1 MQRKLYCFAEDWRLI
16 CNICGGGDFWRRLVN
31 YRTKDVNVPDAVHRL
46 VDFTTPVHR
55 VRGAGTEFAGSA
67 VSRSGAP
74 PITKKSNGSVT
85 FATRS
90 RELILCYTSS
100 LLFFSFFF
108 GGANNKFLIFRNFYI
123 LRGYFSSF
131 ANTPPC
137 LQFLRKILIISWS
150 LFESCLN

>member
-100 LLFFSFFF
+100 LLFFSFLF
-108 GGANNKFLIFRNFYI
+108 GGQTTSFWSSEISTFWEVIFCPLLILLLVCNFWGKF
-123 LRGYFSSF
+123 
-131 ANTPPC
+131 
-137 LQFLRKILIISWS
+137 
-150 LFESCLN
+150 

>member
-100 LLFFSFFF
+100 LLFFFFFF
-108 GGANNKFLIFRNFYI
+108 GQTTSFWSSEISTFWEVIFRPLLILLLVCNFW
-123 LRGYFSSF
+123 GKF
-131 ANTPPC
+131 
-137 LQFLRKILIISWS
+137 
-150 LFESCLN
+150 

>member
-1 MQRKLYCFAEDWRLI
+1 M
-16 CNICGGGDFWRRLVN
+16 N

-108 GGANNKFLIFRNFYI
+108 FWGQTT
-123 LRGYFSSF
+123 SF
-131 ANTPPC
+131 
-137 LQFLRKILIISWS
+137 
-150 LFESCLN
+150 